1 MSDRDKERKYRD
13 TFNQSR
19 AKVKEWE
26 TSFFKENQRKPSK
39 DDISKATSQIQVCYK
54 NCWKIKSY
62 FEGRP
67 TKESQSFLAQNE
79 NSYMDETETT
89 ELSNEDSSRE
99 SPEDPS
105 TKSLSFSGCF
115 PPTSSGSGDQSR
127 STETAFTDISN
138 KTKKSGV
145 WGQHLN
151 NSNATV
157 KKTDN
162 GPNNYDKIASRL
174 AANASFGSGSRTSLK
189 KRRKLGTNERSMS
202 FFGTM
207 GEDSQDSFL
216 SQPSQLEDRSVSD
229 LGPLKPV
236 SPPSEARVPPVG
248 SNPEEEDGSDSLLF
262 PALTGTVQVVAK
274 SLVQSRG
281 HVAGQTQAGHV
292 IKNRHVDTSWINRC
306 AGDGE
311 DAPQTGY
318 KVAPSFQGV
327 LTAKTESP
335 SQNSESDSIPEPSK
349 TLNFTPLV
357 STNSLSSSQI
367 APVSLSSNPSD
378 SPPSKN
384 DAPSQRQDTI
394 EVASVPAHLAPEIT
408 KVNRDSMDSF
418 LDSVEPI
425 SEKRPDNTVVLKENS
440 VVLENEELENKNRTN
455 QLFKLSTIEPS
466 TIEAKDGDSIKPAM
480 RKSQVVKK
488 DLNQDVKETVTE
500 TTKAKAEVSTK
511 RKRKPAESDEDYSPT
526 DPEPKKQPKA
536 KRAKRIRESEM
547 IIGSD
552 EEENVAVSEPV
563 QEKVKKTIKRKKK
576 KLSETDEE
584 GETSP
589 KPVQPKKRRKK
600 AANTSVSTDEPKKKR
615 VTRKK
620 KVVSEDE
627 EEANENDDGTEAPI
641 PDGPSKV
648 NLYALGFEDAED
660 VATVKS
666 AAWKEKKWGKILTQ
680 EQKLEQKLASGKSGD
695 NFTKIDLKKKSYS
708 RGRTGISGSMYKRME
723 FKRKEAVKAGL
734 KVKEI
739 KCFRCGENGHWAR
752 QCTGGVGDKLIPEAM
767 ADEMGPGDF
776 PTLEEAASMA
786 GGGNR
791 TKPTAYHGSSNDAM
805 IEDIDMEAEEEAIL
819 MAAAEQFEKVPEPVQ
834 EECAVPP
841 LIEPGCTETPDFVKE
856 GLALFGHKSFRGGQE
871 DAVMRIIAG
880 QSTLV
885 LLATGTGKSLIYQL
899 PAYLYA
905 ERQRCITIVISPL
918 VSLMEDQVTGL
929 PPHLRA
935 ACLHYNMS
943 KRAREKVV
951 ESVKTDRL
959 HFLLVSPEAVAGG
972 GGMFGQLIPHLP
984 PIAFVCIDE
993 AHCVSQ
999 WSHNFRPAYLRLAKV
1014 IRERLGVRRIL
1025 GLTATAPEC
1034 TIRSVADHL
1043 VVPQDG
1049 VIRGPLLPG
1058 NLTLTVSRDEN
1069 RDKALLTL
1077 VAGEIL
1083 ADCDSIIVYCTRR
1096 NECERLATLLR
1107 TALQEKDNQGTEKRK
1122 EKGRYSETAEPYHAG
1137 LTASR
1142 RKKVQSHFMTGKLR
1156 VVVATVAF
1164 GMGIDKSDIR
1174 AIVHYNMPKTFESY
1188 IQEIGRAGRDGK
1200 PARCH
1205 LFLESEGR
1213 DLTELKRHIFSNCVD
1228 RHTVRKLIQGIFHV
1242 SEEGEKPKSQ
1252 YREVALSVEKTVE
1265 QLDMPE
1271 ENISTM
1277 LCYLEEGNP
1286 PWLKLH
1292 NPVYSHCK
1300 MLFYGGP
1307 RQMRAV
1313 AAKCPPLAA
1322 AIAMARQA
1330 GENLDTASNFSFPV
1344 VEVSAKMGWDSGI
1357 VKKELKDLQWIST
1370 GTGWKKS
1377 GVMVEFGD
1385 LGLHFSSLNGLS
1397 SETLDS
1403 LLDRLHNRCSE
1414 QERTELSGLH
1424 RIFKAFMS
1432 VAYPRLSD
1440 METEENQVKSD
1451 KLKEYI
1457 AEYFGEPER
1466 VVPES
1471 IAVPETCENE
1481 GQVRSDIRN
1490 FMWMHHDQ
1498 TWTGRAV
1505 ARVFHGI
1512 QSPNFPAKTWGRV
1525 YRYWRSHMDVDF
1537 QLLVKMATQ
1546 EVLKLRT
1553 G

>member
-26 TSFFKENQRKPSK
+26 TAFFKENQRKPSK

-62 FEGRP
+62 FESRP
-67 TKESQSFLAQNE
+67 KESQSFLSQNE
-79 NSYMDETETT
+79 NSYMDESEATEV
-89 ELSNEDSSRE
+89 SNEDTSRVSPDDSS
-99 SPEDPS
+99 S
-105 TKSLSFSGCF
+105 KSLSFSGCF
-115 PPTSSGSGDQSR
+115 PSSASGDQTR

-151 NSNATV
+151 NSATV
-157 KKTDN
+157 KKTEN

-174 AANASFGSGSRTSLK
+174 AANASFGSGSRSSLK

-216 SQPSQLEDRSVSD
+216 SQPSPIEDRSVSD

-236 SPPSEARVPPVG
+236 SPPSQDRIPPVS
-248 SNPEEEDGSDSLLF
+248 SNTENSEDDSSSLLF
-262 PALTGTVQVVAK
+262 PALSGTVQVVAK

-281 HVAGQTQAGHV
+281 HVSGQTQAGPLT
-292 IKNRHVDTSWINRC
+292 KGRHVDPAWINRC
-306 AGDGE
+306 AGDGD

-318 KVAPSFQGV
+318 KVPTFQGV
-327 LTAKTESP
+327 LSGSTVPP
-335 SQNSESDSIPEPSK
+335 SQNPETVSQNSVPQNVETTK
-349 TLNFTPLV
+349 TLNFTPSV
-357 STNSLSSSQI
+357 SLSSSQI
-367 APVSLSSNPSD
+367 VPITQSD
-378 SPPSKN
+378 SLPSKN
-384 DAPSQRQDTI
+384 DAPSYDYSQSKDT
-394 EVASVPAHLAPEIT
+394 
-408 KVNRDSMDSF
+408 MDSF
-418 LDSVEPI
+418 LDAVEPI
-425 SEKRPDNTVVLKENS
+425 SEKRPDNVVVNKEDS
-440 VVLENEELENKNRTN
+440 VVVDSINKEPENKT
-455 QLFKLSTIEPS
+455 KISKPVTIQDE
-466 TIEAKDGDSIKPAM
+466 DGDSVKPAM
-480 RKSQVVKK
+480 RKSQLVKK
-488 DLNQDVKETVTE
+488 NLKNQDIIETVTE
-500 TTKAKAEVSTK
+500 PANATVAVSSK
-511 RKRKPAESDEDYSPT
+511 RKRKPVESDEDYSPS
-526 DPEPKKQPKA
+526 DQESKKQPKL
-536 KRAKRIRESEM
+536 KKTKKQ
-547 IIGSD
+547 IIDSD
-552 EEENVAVSEPV
+552 EEENEAESEPI
-563 QEKVKKTIKRKKK
+563 QKVVKTTKRKKK
-576 KLSETDEE
+576 GSETDE

-600 AANTSVSTDEPKKKR
+600 ANTSISTDEPKKTKKR
-615 VTRKK
+615 IARKK

-627 EEANENDDGTEAPI
+627 EETNDNDTIEAPI
-641 PDGPSKV
+641 NDGPSKV

-660 VATVKS
+660 VATVRS
-666 AAWKEKKWGKILTQ
+666 ATFKDKKWGKILTQ
-680 EQKLEQKLASGKSGD
+680 EQKLEQKLASGKSGN
-695 NFTKIDLKKKSYS
+695 NFIKIDLKKKTYS

-723 FKRKEAVKAGL
+723 FKRKEAIKSGL

-739 KCFRCGENGHWAR
+739 KCFRCGQNGHFAR

-776 PTLEEAASMA
+776 PTLEEAATMA
-786 GGGNR
+786 GGGSR
-791 TKPTAYHGSSNDAM
+791 IKPTAYHGNNEAGM
-805 IEDIDMEAEEEAIL
+805 EDIDMEAAEEAIL
-819 MAAAEQFEKVPEPVQ
+819 MAAAEQFEKMPEPV
-834 EECAVPP
+834 EEKCAVPP
-841 LIEPGCTETPDFVKE
+841 LLEPGCTETPDWVKE
-856 GLALFGHKSFRGGQE
+856 GLQLFGHKSFRGGQE
-871 DAVMRIIAG
+871 EAVMRILAG

-885 LLATGTGKSLIYQL
+885 LLATGSGKSLIYQL

-905 ERQRCITIVISPL
+905 EKQRCITIVISPL

-935 ACLHYNMS
+935 ACLHYNMT

-1043 VVPQDG
+1043 VVPHDG

-1077 VAGEIL
+1077 VTGEIL
-1083 ADCDSIIVYCTRR
+1083 KDCDSIIVYCTRR
-1096 NECERLATLLR
+1096 NECERLSTLLR
-1107 TALQEKDNQGTEKRK
+1107 TALQEKDNHGQEKRK

-1213 DLTELKRHIFSNCVD
+1213 DLCELKRHIFSNCVD
-1228 RHTVRKLIQGIFHV
+1228 RHTVRKLLQGIFDV
-1242 SEEGEKPKSQ
+1242 SEEGKSQ

-1277 LCYLEEGNP
+1277 LCYLEEGSP

-1322 AIAMARQA
+1322 AIALARQA

-1344 VEVSAKMGWDSGI
+1344 VEVSSKMGWDSGI
-1357 VKKELKDLQWIST
+1357 VKKELKDLQWSST
-1370 GTGWKKS
+1370 ATGWKKS
-1377 GVMVEFGD
+1377 GVMVEFSD
-1385 LGLHFSSLNGLS
+1385 LGLHFSALNGLS
-1397 SETLDS
+1397 AETLDN
-1403 LLDRLHNRCSE
+1403 LLDKLHGRCME

-1432 VAYPRLSD
+1432 VAFPRLD
-1440 METEENQVKSD
+1440 NMEDEENKVRSD
-1451 KLKEYI
+1451 KLKEFI
-1457 AEYFGEPER
+1457 AEYFSEPER

-1471 IAVPETCENE
+1471 IAVPETCDNE

-1490 FMWMHHDQ
+1490 FMWMHTDQ